1 MKENK
6 NKMNE
11 LPFDEELD
19 IFGAHK
25 SREQVRAEEK
35 QHRKEERQALK
46 EEIRRR
52 RQEAKGEKIPDR
64 RKDVMIISAVLA
76 GIVLLCALALFN
88 SFRKDKERED
98 WSINEVR
105 GHFMNP
111 NAYPEMSNEGP
122 KADVSEAYFT
132 NNGHLCVKM
141 VIGNNTD
148 KVINITSI
156 EIKAYDYTTKE
167 MIAGGKATLKEPLNM
182 KLADLTTYTFQIAPE
197 HILVED
203 NYALPE
209 LVSFWINFE
218 FDPVKAE

>member
-6 NKMNE
+6 NKISE

-19 IFGAHK
+19 IFGEHK
-25 SREQVRAEEK
+25 TREQVRAEEK
-35 QHRKEERQALK
+35 ERRKQERQALK
-46 EEIRRR
+46 EEIKRR
-52 RQEAKGEKIPDR
+52 RQEAKGEKIPAR
-64 RKDVMIISAVLA
+64 RKDIIIVSAVLV
-76 GIVLLCALALFN
+76 GIVLLCVLALFN

-98 WSINEVR
+98 WSINEAR
-105 GHFMNP
+105 GHFVNE

-132 NNGHLCVKM
+132 NNGHLCVNM

-148 KVINITSI
+148 KVIRITSV
-156 EIKAYDYTTKE
+156 EVKAYDYTTNE
-167 MIAGGKATLKEPLNM
+167 MFAGGKAKLEKPLTM

-197 HILVED
+197 HILVDD
-203 NYALPE
+203 NYTLPE

-218 FDPVKAE
+218 FEPVEVE